1 MEQRVEPITP
11 AYRGVCSAA
20 VPLARWWGRLEV
32 GGLEAMPLTGPVLL
46 AGNHDSYWDTVAI
59 GLAALPRRQI
69 RALAKAS
76 LWKLPLAGAVLDGM
90 GQIPIDRGRGD
101 AGALDRA
108 VEELSAGACIGVFP
122 EGTRSLGRQ
131 LRARGGLGRLA
142 ERVPQAAVVCVAA
155 SGTVDMAAFPRERPH
170 IKVEFFRP
178 AGGGLQSGESPTDF
192 ATRLLAEIRQ
202 RAPIA
207 IAGRARAAR
216 IAAGADPVQDAIDAG
231 SRPG

>member
-1 MEQRVEPITP
+1 MERVERITP
-11 AYRGVCSAA
+11 AYRAICYGS
-20 VPLARWWGRLEV
+20 VPLAAWWGRLEV
-32 GGLEAMPLTGPVLL
+32 SGLEAIPVTGPVLL

-59 GLAALPRRQI
+59 GLGALPRRQI

-76 LWKLPLAGAVLDGM
+76 LWTHPLARAVLDGM

-122 EGTRSLGRQ
+122 EGTRSLGRN

-142 ERVPQAAVVCVAA
+142 ERVPQATVVCVAA
-155 SGTVDMAAFPRERPH
+155 SGTVDLPKFPRRRPH
-170 IKVEFFRP
+170 VKVEFFRP
-178 AGGGLQSGESPTDF
+178 AGGGLATGESPTDF
-192 ATRLLAEIRQ
+192 AGRLLAEIRQ

-207 IAGRARAAR
+207 IAGRRRAAR
-216 IAAGADPVQDAIDAG
+216 IAAGADPVQDAISAG
-231 SRPG
+231 SRTG